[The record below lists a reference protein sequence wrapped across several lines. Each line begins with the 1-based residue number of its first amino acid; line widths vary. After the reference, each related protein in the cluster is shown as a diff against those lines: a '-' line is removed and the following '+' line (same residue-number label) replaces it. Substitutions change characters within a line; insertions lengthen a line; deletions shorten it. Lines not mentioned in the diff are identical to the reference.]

1 MRQIT
6 SRSVGSVSCVSRCLA
21 ASGLQIGLQN
31 GLLVCSSRSLRHDLD
46 RSSYL
51 ARHPLGAFTVPELTG
66 RARAARDLN
75 HGEDTIRSEIIDAV
89 ASGRAQDLTLEPAV
103 GRELAATGALP
114 PVRFHCSARVTFGPL
129 LV

>member
-1 MRQIT
+1 MKT
-6 SRSVGSVSCVSRCLA
+6 AGGWPPEPKTADLASVGT
-21 ASGLQIGLQN
+21 N
-31 GLLVCSSRSLRHDLD
+31 LD
-46 RSSYL
+46 SSSYP

-75 HGEDTIRSEIIDAV
+75 QSEGTIRSEIIDAV

-103 GRELAATGALP
+103 GGGLAATGALP
-114 PVRFHCSARVTFGPL
+114 PLRFHCSARVTFGPS